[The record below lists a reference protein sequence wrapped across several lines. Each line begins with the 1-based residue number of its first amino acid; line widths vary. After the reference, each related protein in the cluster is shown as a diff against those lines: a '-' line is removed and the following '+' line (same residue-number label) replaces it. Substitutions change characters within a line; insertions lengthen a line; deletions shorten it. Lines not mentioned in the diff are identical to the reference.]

1 MGAVGRGI
9 RGDGQCNEEEAVDYW
24 DSLPKRQKVSQ
35 EFRVEI
41 PTAAFMCGQS
51 VLHWWAHWMKD
62 AAETPRHYN
71 RRNRPAWF
79 SAEIADYYR
88 YGDIKYA
95 GQTMRAH
102 QYHVCN
108 WNGRYETVPEP
119 FLMKRE
125 GVDSGLVDPDFWEDF
140 TTRNVCRSSTE

>member
-1 MGAVGRGI
+1 
-9 RGDGQCNEEEAVDYW
+9 
-24 DSLPKRQKVSQ
+24 
-35 EFRVEI
+35 
-41 PTAAFMCGQS
+41 MCGQS
-51 VLHWWAHWMKD
+51 VLQWWARWMKD
-62 AAETPRHYN
+62 ASETPRRFN

-79 SAEIADYYR
+79 SAEIASYCG

-102 QYHVCN
+102 QYNVCD
-108 WNGRYETVPEP
+108 WNGPLETVPEP

-140 TTRNVCRSSTE
+140 TTRNVGRSSTE

>member
-1 MGAVGRGI
+1 
-9 RGDGQCNEEEAVDYW
+9 
-24 DSLPKRQKVSQ
+24 
-35 EFRVEI
+35 
-41 PTAAFMCGQS
+41 
-51 VLHWWAHWMKD
+51 MKD

-79 SAEIADYYR
+79 SAEIAQYYR

-108 WNGRYETVPEP
+108 CNGHYETVPEP

-140 TTRNVCRSSTE
+140 ITRNAGRSSTE